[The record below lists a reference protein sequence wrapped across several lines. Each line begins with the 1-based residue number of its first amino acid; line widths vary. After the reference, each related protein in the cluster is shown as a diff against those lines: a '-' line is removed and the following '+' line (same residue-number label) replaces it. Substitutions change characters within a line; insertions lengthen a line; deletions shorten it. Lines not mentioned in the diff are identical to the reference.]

1 MQNIE
6 ELFRKY
12 TDKETFS
19 KIVDFNSVSQM
30 WENSINTYPNN
41 EAIVDV
47 YLAKIP
53 ISDNFSAVFP
63 PDRQNE
69 IESITSEKVKREK
82 YYAWKLLEYGL
93 LNTFNKKIT
102 DINFEKQTT
111 GKWSCNACEFSISHS
126 NNVVCVAI
134 SKSPVGV
141 DIEKIQ
147 PTPIDISKEILSKE
161 ELNDYNALNSDKKTS
176 FIISAWTKKESLFK
190 QKNVKRLS
198 REEFRNL
205 TGIVSKKTI
214 YIGNDIYSLSIAT
227 DATDKIRIYEGI
239 NL

>member
-176 FIISAWTKKESLFK
+176 FIKSAWTK
-190 QKNVKRLS
+190 
-198 REEFRNL
+198 
-205 TGIVSKKTI
+205 
-214 YIGNDIYSLSIAT
+214 
-227 DATDKIRIYEGI
+227 
-239 NL
+239 